1 MDWVKISSKAELDAA
16 LAKGSGWLD
25 LAASLRVTVTAGSW
39 RIRAQMGFRA
49 TVVAWGNSSVE
60 AWGNSSVEA
69 RGNSSVVAWGN
80 SSVVAWEN
88 SSVVA
93 WGNVFVRLFSAL
105 KLKASAHV
113 AVMLHG
119 KAKTLEGGRH
129 LEAAVPDTAEKWCE
143 HYGVEVK
150 DGNAMLFKAVDDDWS
165 TDRAR
170 RVGITYAP
178 GQLPVA
184 ADWDGGKVE
193 CGAGLHAS
201 PHPRMAQVFNRTAK
215 KFVCCPVAFSEIA
228 VHPNGS
234 YPEKVKFRGCA
245 APTFAVDV
253 KGKPVEV
260 PA

>member
-1 MDWVKISSKAELDAA
+1 M
-16 LAKGSGWLD
+16 
-25 LAASLRVTVTAGSW
+25 
-39 RIRAQMGFRA
+39 
-49 TVVAWGNSSVE
+49 
-60 AWGNSSVEA
+60 
-69 RGNSSVVAWGN
+69 
-80 SSVVAWEN
+80 
-88 SSVVA
+88 
-93 WGNVFVRLFSAL
+93 FVRLFSAL

-201 PHPRMAQVFNRTAK
+201 PHPAWRRCSIALRRNSSAARSRFRKSLSTPMAHIPR
-215 KFVCCPVAFSEIA
+215 
-228 VHPNGS
+228 
-234 YPEKVKFRGCA
+234 R
-245 APTFAVDV
+245 
-253 KGKPVEV
+253 
-260 PA
+260 